1 MKQTLIK
8 KAVENPSRL
17 QKRLNSQG
25 SQAATKINRNGR
37 KVIFSQITQI
47 IAEKD

>member
-1 MKQTLIK
+1 MFTIF
-8 KAVENPSRL
+8 SI
-17 QKRLNSQG
+17 QG
-25 SQAATKINRNGR
+25 SKAATKINRNAR